1 MNIGKTIKE
10 YRIKNEIT
18 QRELAKKLN
27 RNIRTIQKYESNE
40 IKIPLENLIIISDV
54 LNIPYSELISDKNII
69 NILKRG
75 K

>member
-40 IKIPLENLIIISDV
+40 IKVPLENLIIISDV
-54 LNIPYSELISDKNII
+54 LNIPYSELISDKKII